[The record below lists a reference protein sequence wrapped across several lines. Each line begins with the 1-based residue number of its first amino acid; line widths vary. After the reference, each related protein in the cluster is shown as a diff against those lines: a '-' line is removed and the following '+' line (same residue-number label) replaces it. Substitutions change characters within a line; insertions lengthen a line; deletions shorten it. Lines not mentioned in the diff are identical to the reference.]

1 MTRHYNKKSKKE
13 DRKRLRNN
21 ATNAER
27 ILWSHLKRKQMNG
40 LKFRRQY
47 GVDSFILDFYC
58 PEIKLAIELDGPSHF
73 NEDVHYYDNQRQKY
87 IEAFG
92 ITFLRFNNMD
102 IYNNINGVLQT
113 IYNKAKE
120 LTSPLSPP

>member
-73 NEDVHYYDNQRQKY
+73 NEDVPYYDNQRQKY

-102 IYNNINGVLQT
+102 IYNNITGVLQA